1 MNPAIWIPLAI
12 GIIPLITE
20 GLAKLNL
27 SPRIVSW
34 LPVIQGLILAFLLNL
49 QGGMTWGEALLALL
63 QGASA
68 GAGATQ
74 LRQWV
79 VNWKKAQKAT
89 P

>member
-1 MNPAIWIPLAI
+1 MSPAIWIPLAI
-12 GIIPLITE
+12 GIIPLITQA
-20 GLAKLNL
+20 LSKLNL
-27 SPRIVSW
+27 SPRVMSW
-34 LPVIQGLILAFLLNL
+34 LPVIQGLVLAFLVNV

-79 VNWKKAQKAT
+79 VNWRKAQKVT